1 MFLLLAALQ
10 VGTPDQLPQ
19 VTLKEALRL
28 GTRLEPGYVTALGQ
42 VRDAAWQR
50 RAAYAAFVLPSITLQ
65 TSATRFSSEFF
76 NIGAGRPTSRDVR
89 LSVTASYDLFRGGGK
104 FFELAQARAQLEQ
117 ADAGVVEQRY
127 RTALLIE
134 SDYYDVLAQQELTRV
149 AEARVG
155 RAEEQ
160 LGVARA
166 RVVSGAAVQTDSL
179 QLLLELTRARVDL
192 LRQRSGLTVA
202 QLQLG
207 RRIGAA
213 GPVAAAP
220 IDTTIAPPLTLT
232 ADQIVREALESGPT
246 FRSALASARAA
257 AAGVRSGWGLYLPR
271 VSLIGQYQA
280 FDERFFP
287 SGTTFTSIGL
297 GVSLPLWDNGQREIS
312 IARARTQRD
321 IAYALRDDTERQVRR
336 DAVEAFETYN
346 TARASAQLADQG
358 VTVARE
364 NLRVQEQRYRAGAT
378 TIIDLVTAQVSLTES
393 EADVVQARYSA
404 RLALAGLEAI
414 LGRRLSTNAREQ

>member
-10 VGTPDQLPQ
+10 VGAPAQLPQ
-19 VTLKEALRL
+19 VTLEDALRL

-50 RAAYAAFVLPSITLQ
+50 RAAYAAFVLPSISLQ
-65 TSATRFSSEFF
+65 TSATRFSTEFF
-76 NIGAGRPTSRDVR
+76 NIGTGQPASQIVQ
-89 LSVTASYDLFRGGGK
+89 LSLTANYDLFRGGAK

-117 ADAGVVEQRY
+117 ADAGATEQRY

-149 AEARVG
+149 AESRVG

-192 LRQRSGLTVA
+192 LRQRSRLTVA
-202 QLQLG
+202 RLQLG

-220 IDTTIAPPLTLT
+220 IDAGIAPSLSLT
-232 ADQIVREALESGPT
+232 ADEIVREALDSGPT
-246 FRSALASARAA
+246 FQSALASARAA
-257 AAGVRSGWGLYLPR
+257 AAGVRSGWSLYLPQ
-271 VSLIGQYQA
+271 VSLTGQYAA
-280 FDERFFP
+280 FDERFIP
-287 SGTTFTSIGL
+287 TLVTRTSLGL
-297 GVSLPLWDNGQREIS
+297 TVTIPIWDAGRREIS
-312 IARARTQRD
+312 LAQAQSRRE
-321 IAYALRDDTERQVRR
+321 IAYAIRDDTERQIRR
-336 DAVEAFETYN
+336 DAVEAFEAYN
-346 TARASAQLADQG
+346 TARASARLADQG
-358 VTVARE
+358 VLVARE
-364 NLRVQEQRYRAGAT
+364 NLRVQEQRYRAGASM
-378 TIIDLVTAQVSLTES
+378 ILNLVTAQVSLTEA
-393 EADVVQARYSA
+393 EADVVQARYST

-414 LGRRLSTNAREQ
+414 LGRRFSTNVRQQ